1 MRTASLITGLLSL
14 VPFDTGEKKVIS
26 FTINKPAVSCFPR
39 DEMTVN
45 KVFKSCDEAVADVF
59 SGATVMVGGFG
70 SFGGLPVNLI
80 VALAGQGAKDLTVI
94 ANMGG
99 VGFELTKRIKPGGY
113 QDLGSIFEKGMVKKF
128 IGSVP
133 ALGGMPPDSPI
144 EKLYREGKVEIETV
158 PQGTLAERIRC
169 GAGGLGGFYTPV
181 GVGTVVE
188 KGKEKKVIR
197 GKEYILEL
205 PLTADFALIKA
216 HKADTLGNLVYRK
229 TARCFN
235 PVMAMAA
242 KVTII
247 EVDRVVP
254 VGALDPEVIVTPH
267 VYVTRIVEAPQ

>member
-1 MRTASLITGLLSL
+1 L
-14 VPFDTGEKKVIS
+14 P
-26 FTINKPAVSCFPR
+26 
-39 DEMTVN
+39 VN
-45 KVFKSCDEAVADVF
+45 KLFKTCDEAVADVF
-59 SGATVMVGGFG
+59 DGATVMVGGFG
-70 SFGGLPVNLI
+70 SFGGLPINLI
-80 VALAGQGAKDLTVI
+80 VALSKQGAKNLTVI

-99 VGFELTKRIKPGGY
+99 VGFELSKRIKPGGY
-113 QDLGSIFEKGMVKKF
+113 QDLGALFERGQVKKF

-133 ALGGMPPDSPI
+133 ALGGMPPDSPL
-144 EKLYREGKVEIETV
+144 EKLHNEGKVEIEVV

-188 KGKEKKVIR
+188 KGKEKKVIN

-235 PVMAMAA
+235 PVMATAA
-242 KVTII
+242 GTTIV
-247 EVDRVVP
+247 EVDELVK
-254 VGALDPEVIVTPH
+254 VGQLDPEAIVKPH
-267 VYVTRIVEAPQ
+267 VYVHRIVEVKK

>member
-1 MRTASLITGLLSL
+1 
-14 VPFDTGEKKVIS
+14 
-26 FTINKPAVSCFPR
+26 
-39 DEMTVN
+39 MTVN
-45 KVFKSCDEAVADVF
+45 KVYQSCDEAVADIND
-59 SGATVMVGGFG
+59 GAAIMVGGFG

-80 VALAGQGAKDLTVI
+80 TALASRGGKDLTVI

-99 VGFELTKRIKPGGY
+99 VGFELSKRIKPGGY
-113 QDLGSIFEKGMVKKF
+113 QDLGILFERGMVKKF

-144 EKLYREGKVEIETV
+144 EKLYNQGKVDIEMV

-181 GVGTVVE
+181 GAGTVVA
-188 KGKEKKVIR
+188 KGKETKTIGGR
-197 GKEYILEL
+197 EYILEL

-216 HKADTLGNLVYRK
+216 HKGDALGNLVYRK

-242 KVTII
+242 RVTIV
-247 EVDRVVP
+247 EVDRLVAT
-254 VGALDPEVIVTPH
+254 GELDPEAIVTPH
-267 VYVTRIVEAPQ
+267 VYVKRIVEVKP